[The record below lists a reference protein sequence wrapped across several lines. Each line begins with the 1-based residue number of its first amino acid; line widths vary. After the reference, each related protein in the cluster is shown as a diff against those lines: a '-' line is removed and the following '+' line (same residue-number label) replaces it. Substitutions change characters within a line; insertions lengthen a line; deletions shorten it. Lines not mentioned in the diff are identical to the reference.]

1 MKNNRNIIK
10 DSFYGDMPILE
21 EKNMNKKIA
30 KVLTVT
36 MCLLSVFATFTVN
49 TVTVS
54 AEEPAA
60 LVEEIPTEAKIPT
73 AGITAVIYNEM
84 SNLQNYTVD
93 VKNDVTLVQ
102 TEAASDIV
110 TIEDE
115 ETALAS
121 TFYVIPVS
129 ADEVYFM
136 EQIVAAET
144 YSYWG
149 VDECL
154 PIAQVIV
161 NRYYSSE
168 FPDDISE
175 ILSQKNQFE
184 TYSNGRYKDV
194 EITDAV
200 KEAVNLALSGK
211 GTLPKESVFF
221 CTEEYYN
228 KIGKNGWF
236 GTLTKVDQVENTL
249 FFM

>member
-60 LVEEIPTEAKIPT
+60 LVEAIPTEAKLP
-73 AGITAVIYNEM
+73 TAVIYNEM

-200 KEAVNLALSGK
+200 REAVNLALSGK